1 MQAEWNHL
9 IHSYIKQP
17 PEPVQEQDLHPSI
30 TGALPIALLQLALPA
45 LLPSVRDMG
54 WYTTKYIAQ
63 KALQSSIHSLSSTLP
78 YTLISSM
85 ISVPVSLFTSH
96 ANKNNNVI
104 NHTRRSDSIIL
115 DASANFHDD
124 NLLLHKGIPLSTKN
138 LLIGLGAVGTLFF
151 EYMGT
156 QAMVN
161 ETKRNK
167 LILTSDDSLSITTQ
181 LKKQIYQRYK
191 NSSKSYYDDP
201 QKGLFILKE
210 MDPVRIV
217 YNVLVGV
224 NTVLFKVHWT
234 SIFIYLE
241 ILARLVNLHGWTPVR
256 AANKIH
262 FSKLLASKH

>member
-1 MQAEWNHL
+1 
-9 IHSYIKQP
+9 
-17 PEPVQEQDLHPSI
+17 
-30 TGALPIALLQLALPA
+30 
-45 LLPSVRDMG
+45 
-54 WYTTKYIAQ
+54 
-63 KALQSSIHSLSSTLP
+63 
-78 YTLISSM
+78 
-85 ISVPVSLFTSH
+85 
-96 ANKNNNVI
+96 
-104 NHTRRSDSIIL
+104 
-115 DASANFHDD
+115 
-124 NLLLHKGIPLSTKN
+124 
-138 LLIGLGAVGTLFF
+138 
-151 EYMGT
+151 
-156 QAMVN
+156 MVN

-167 LILTSDDSLSITTQ
+167 LILTSDDSLSITTK
-181 LKKQIYQRYK
+181 LKKQIYKRYK

-210 MDPVRIV
+210 MDPIRIV